1 MFFMVCANFVME
13 QLNES
18 IKLPSAVAAKPIEKK
33 DDYIIFLNVNRE
45 GHVLLSPLDAVG
57 DKKVLHNQ
65 VEMLNYMKFR
75 AAEDIRGA
83 GGDQSKPPRSTI
95 IIRADKETPFEKVYA
110 VLKSCRLAG
119 YERVQLR
126 AIRYNVL
133 SEG

>member
-1 MFFMVCANFVME
+1 M
-13 QLNES
+13 
-18 IKLPSAVAAKPIEKK
+18 
-33 DDYIIFLNVNRE
+33 IIVRRRAT
-45 GHVLLSPLDAVG
+45 HAVG

-65 VEMLNYMKFR
+65 VEMLGYMKFR
-75 AAEDIRGA
+75 ANEDIRGA